1 MSVRTK
7 LLSWR
12 NINTDSDFSKYIE
25 TVSEPWVIEGLAVS
39 TNSVAVGKCWC
50 PCERTNWETIYAL
63 VESFSAET
71 IDTSWT
77 GYVIVTIGQNYIDD
91 WSLINEDWTW
101 VATIE
106 VVSELPTKNYLLL
119 ATLTSGSITDSRNM
133 IKKVWELNTA
143 IESLTAYVNDINE
156 RVEALEAAWAIDH
169 LEEQALVWERYNS
182 TSQSMFVQKT
192 PALADCTVEDCH
204 VWDTAANTEIHIQR
218 IANWTES
225 NKLKLKV
232 KMEWSPTTA
241 LKVEVRKWVQ
251 VNVSN
256 TEAYWYWDES
266 QILATWSLAYSEF
279 STAWAEKEFT
289 LDNAISVDKWTL
301 LDIVV
306 YQESSWT
313 KVVNASN
320 YYKLACDSTQW
331 SEAFSFV
338 SVNGSTRT
346 RSKLMPYCISWS
358 FAQSLLSKV
367 NADWLKR
374 WNIPFWLP
382 KDTYTVWET
391 WYIITYWIIRTSFIS
406 KDVYVNTSW
415 TVTDSS
421 TNQFSYLGVSN
432 AYWDVL
438 FNWQNAGKKKTRA
451 EGSTFWEFINF
462 CKSYWTQ
469 HTGSSWYTMKWYW
482 WISWN
487 ASSSNTSTQI
497 QIYINNVDVAHH
509 GAWSTMWFNAW
520 WWPISLHP
528 WDTVSWSNTW
538 ALLYDYY

>member
-1 MSVRTK
+1 M
-7 LLSWR
+7 
-12 NINTDSDFSKYIE
+12 
-25 TVSEPWVIEGLAVS
+25 
-39 TNSVAVGKCWC
+39 
-50 PCERTNWETIYAL
+50 
-63 VESFSAET
+63 
-71 IDTSWT
+71 
-77 GYVIVTIGQNYIDD
+77 
-91 WSLINEDWTW
+91 
-101 VATIE
+101 
-106 VVSELPTKNYLLL
+106 
-119 ATLTSGSITDSRNM
+119 
-133 IKKVWELNTA
+133 
-143 IESLTAYVNDINE
+143 
-156 RVEALEAAWAIDH
+156 
-169 LEEQALVWERYNS
+169 
-182 TSQSMFVQKT
+182 
-192 PALADCTVEDCH
+192 
-204 VWDTAANTEIHIQR
+204 
-218 IANWTES
+218 
-225 NKLKLKV
+225 
-232 KMEWSPTTA
+232 
-241 LKVEVRKWVQ
+241 
-251 VNVSN
+251 
-256 TEAYWYWDES
+256 
-266 QILATWSLAYSEF
+266 
-279 STAWAEKEFT
+279 
-289 LDNAISVDKWTL
+289 
-301 LDIVV
+301 
-306 YQESSWT
+306 
-313 KVVNASN
+313 
-320 YYKLACDSTQW
+320 
-331 SEAFSFV
+331 
-338 SVNGSTRT
+338 
-346 RSKLMPYCISWS
+346 
-358 FAQSLLSKV
+358 SKV

>member
-156 RVEALEAAWAIDH
+156 RVEALEEAWAIDH

-251 VNVSN
+251 VNVST

-266 QILATWSLAYSEF
+266 QILATWSLAYSNF
-279 STAWAEKEFT
+279 STSWAEKEFT

-346 RSKLMPYCISWS
+346 RSKLMPYCISNS

-382 KDTYTVWET
+382 KDTFSVWET

-406 KDVYVNTSW
+406 KDVYINTSW
-415 TVTDSS
+415 AITDSS

-438 FNWQNAGKKKTRA
+438 FNGLVKDIQTPGMSKTNFLSKSNQSA
-451 EGSTFWEFINF
+451 SFTWEFTAPRDWFIYYYLFADWYYAYLDVLIWWNYF
-462 CKSYWTQ
+462 ISSFRWAESWSSRSTSWTFFVK
-469 HTGSSWYTMKWYW
+469 KW
-482 WISWN
+482 
-487 ASSSNTSTQI
+487 TTVKI
-497 QIYINNVDVAHH
+497 QK
-509 GAWSTMWFNAW
+509 
-520 WWPISLHP
+520 
-528 WDTVSWSNTW
+528 SWSNSWAATW
-538 ALLYDYY
+538 DFRW